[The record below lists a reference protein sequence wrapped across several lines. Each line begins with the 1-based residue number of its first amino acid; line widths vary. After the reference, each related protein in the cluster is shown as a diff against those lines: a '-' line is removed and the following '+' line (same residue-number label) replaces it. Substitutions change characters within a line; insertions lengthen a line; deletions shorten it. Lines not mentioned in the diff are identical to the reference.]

1 MSKQKLINDNLQKI
15 KALLSEHV
23 PLLSISKEI
32 GVKYQTLIKYLKLYN
47 IEYNTN
53 QCKKGFSTVKKCVDL
68 QDIFENKKPITS
80 SIFRDR
86 LIREGYKEY
95 KCECCGNT
103 EWIGEPIPLEVHHK
117 NGNHYDNRL
126 DNVEIICSNCHSVKH
141 KYGVNIPYKNKKKSI
156 SETIS
161 DVNDNILHKNKKK
174 SISETI
180 SYVNDN
186 IIQQEH
192 AKCSICGKEISTDTK
207 TGKCQDCL
215 HYEQRKTEWPSREE
229 LIELLSTSSKSKISK
244 IYGVS
249 EASIRRW
256 VKHYNITDTDITNI

>member
-141 KYGVNIPYKNKKKSI
+141 KYGVNIPYKS
-156 SETIS
+156 
-161 DVNDNILHKNKKK
+161 KKK